1 MLCLTLVRLLDL
13 CYSKQLIAKGK
24 LEHIP
29 PILAFHLWIP
39 VKSRIGYKI
48 LPPYIHL
55 IHLSTSTCL
64 FSLPFCLHTT
74 APSHYCIHTFLPSL
88 SPLVCF
94 FLPLCFSPLSLLFPL
109 ITLSSHSICLPLHE
123 VVLSEVSS
131 C

>member
-1 MLCLTLVRLLDL
+1 MLCLTLVRLLYL
-13 CYSKQLIAKGK
+13 CYSQQLIATGK
-24 LEHIP
+24 LERALWWTNYTDHIP

-74 APSHYCIHTFLPSL
+74 ALSHYCIHTFLPSL
-88 SPLVCF
+88 SLCF
-94 FLPLCFSPLSLLFPL
+94 FLPLFASPPPLSS
-109 ITLSSHSICLPLHE
+109 ISSHHPLQSQHMPAPP
-123 VVLSEVSS
+123 
-131 C
+131 